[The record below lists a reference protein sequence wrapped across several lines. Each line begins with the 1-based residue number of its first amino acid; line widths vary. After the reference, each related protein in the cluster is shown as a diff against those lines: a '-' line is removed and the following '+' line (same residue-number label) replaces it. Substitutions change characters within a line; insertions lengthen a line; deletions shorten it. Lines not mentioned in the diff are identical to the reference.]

1 MVNVKQYTGKLADL
15 LNWELDLEFWNDAQE
30 IIREALPYPD
40 ELKATKVCFA
50 YAGRKIVG
58 FIIGGDDDNSYDE
71 CWRIAVDPNYRGQ
84 GIATELVNVSG
95 LSNPRDIE
103 NTTEAKGFWASFG
116 YKSPRRNLLVTV

>member
-40 ELKATKVCFA
+40 ELKATKVYFA
-50 YAGRKIVG
+50 HAGSKIVG
-58 FIIGGDDDNSYDE
+58 YVIGGDDGDERDE

-95 LSNPRDIE
+95 LDNPRDIE

-116 YKSPRRNLLVTV
+116 YKSPRRSLLVTV

>member
-1 MVNVKQYTGKLADL
+1 MIKVKQYTGKLADL

-30 IIREALPYPD
+30 IIREALPYPY
-40 ELKATKVCFA
+40 ELETTKVYFA

-71 CWRIAVDPNYRGQ
+71 CWRIAVDPDYRGQ
-84 GIATELVNVSG
+84 GIATELVNISG

-116 YKSPRRNLLVTV
+116 YKSSRNLLVTV